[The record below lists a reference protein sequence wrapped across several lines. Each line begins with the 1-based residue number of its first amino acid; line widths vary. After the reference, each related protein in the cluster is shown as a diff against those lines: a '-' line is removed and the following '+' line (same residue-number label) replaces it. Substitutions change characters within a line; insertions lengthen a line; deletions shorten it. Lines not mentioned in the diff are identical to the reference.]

1 MKVLSGRGGGL
12 PHGDDGGSGDSAL
25 TLESDNVSTFQIG
38 FCHLALKVPPWIF
51 MA

>member
-1 MKVLSGRGGGL
+1 MGGCT
-12 PHGDDGGSGDSAL
+12 HSDDGGSGDTAV
-25 TLESDNVSTFQIG
+25 TLESDDVSTFQIG